1 MNDSHKRIW
10 LVLIALLWS
19 AGASAQSGDNQG
31 AGVAVVTVLPKHEG
45 DAVVPSVA
53 NQDLSIKVNGKN
65 ARVTKWEPYKS
76 PNDRVELVL
85 LIDDGARSSLGTQL
99 EDITSFVKTLP
110 PNVKVAIGYM
120 QQGRTTFAAPLS
132 DDHERVLSALH
143 LPGGSAGFS
152 ASPYFCLS
160 DLAKNWPSNDTGAR
174 REVVMVTDGVDSYQL
189 HYDPDDPYVQAAMN
203 DAVKAHLVVY
213 AIYWVNRG
221 RIDATGYE
229 NNAGQNL
236 LQEVTQATG
245 GKSFWQG
252 FGNPVSFQPYF
263 EELTRRLRNQ
273 YELGFVTA
281 LKDKPEVE
289 TFKLKLSAPSDD
301 VSAPEKVLVA
311 PGAAIQP

>member
-1 MNDSHKRIW
+1 MNDSHKWIW

-19 AGASAQSGDNQG
+19 AGASAQNGDNQ
-31 AGVAVVTVLPKHEG
+31 ANGVAVVTVLPKHEG
-45 DAVVPSVA
+45 DVVAPSVA

-120 QQGRTTFAAPLS
+120 QQGRTTFATPLS
-132 DDHERVLSALH
+132 DDHEKVLSALH
-143 LPGGSAGFS
+143 LPGGSPGYA

-160 DLAKNWPSNDTGAR
+160 DLAKNWPSNDFGAR
-174 REVVMVTDGVDSYQL
+174 REVVMVTDGVDGYQL
-189 HYDPDDPYVQAAMN
+189 HYDPEDPYVEAAMN

-213 AIYWVNRG
+213 AIYWVSRG
-221 RIDATGYE
+221 RVDATGYE
-229 NNAGQNL
+229 NSAGQNL

-252 FGNPVSFQPYF
+252 LGNPVSFQPYF

-273 YELGFVTA
+273 YELGFVSTV
-281 LKDKPEVE
+281 KDKPEVE

-301 VSAPEKVLVA
+301 VSAPQRVLVA